1 MCGVIRISKGV
12 LNDCFDWK
20 TENVASNL
28 VVVRVYELV
37 FHRKR
42 THVFVGEGHLNEFV
56 EP

>member
-1 MCGVIRISKGV
+1 M
-12 LNDCFDWK
+12 NDCFDLK
-20 TENVASNL
+20 TENVAVASNL

-42 THVFVGEGHLNEFV
+42 THVFVGEGHLNKFV

>member
-1 MCGVIRISKGV
+1 MCGVIRISKGA
-12 LNDCFDWK
+12 LNDCFDLK

-42 THVFVGEGHLNEFV
+42 THFFVGEGHLNKFI